1 MGTRG
6 ADTVVSASWRVGFAA
21 GLLASLMSGVATA
34 QDSALVQR
42 AGDSVTI
49 RLVDTDLRVA
59 IQALGRYLPR
69 SVVTANVPGERVT
82 LETPGPVPVAEVLA
96 LLRGLVEARG
106 LVLEDLGSYY
116 RIAPRSTGPPPAE
129 SGAAPTGAV
138 RLFVIRLRHAKA
150 PDVAATINLLF
161 GGSGAFAGQGLPGGM
176 LSDELRRDLV
186 PPVGAGRGAA
196 AAAAGAA
203 AGAAIVSALAGP
215 VTVVPD
221 ELTNSLLIRA
231 SPEDFAVIQ
240 DAVTQVDVRPLQVL
254 IEVLIVEARH
264 DKRFFLGV
272 DYAVP
277 KQPVAGGTGEG
288 TLSGGLGLGDLIVR
302 FMGISK
308 ADVDATIRMAAS
320 KGDVSILSRPVL
332 LASNGTEA
340 RFMVGSQRP
349 FVQVQRSLPTETAN
363 RDQVVQYKDVG
374 TELTVLPTINQDGY
388 VSLLI
393 QQEINEA
400 TEETQF
406 DAPVISTREAR
417 TQVLV
422 RNGQTIVIGG
432 LRDEQQSRVSQG
444 LPILSTI
451 PLLGGFFG
459 STRRGRTQTEIYIF
473 ITPRI
478 ITSDAEADA
487 VTAPRMPQEVT
498 P

>member
-1 MGTRG
+1 MVSRG
-6 ADTVVSASWRVGFAA
+6 IGRLLVLAGLAVSAGPAA
-21 GLLASLMSGVATA
+21 A
-34 QDSALVQR
+34 QDTTLIRR

-49 RLVDTDLRVA
+49 RLLDTDLRAA
-59 IQALGRYLPR
+59 IQALARYLPR
-69 SVVTANVPGERVT
+69 AVVTATVPAERVT
-82 LETPGPVPVAEVLA
+82 LETPGPVPVDAVEA

-116 RIAPRSTGPPPAE
+116 RIAPRAAEPAPAPGGGP
-129 SGAAPTGAV
+129 GASSAGV
-138 RLFVIRLRHAKA
+138 RLFVIRLKHAKA

-161 GGSGAFAGQGLPGGM
+161 GGSGAFAGTGLSGGM

-186 PPVGAGRGAA
+186 PPVGAARPGAA
-196 AAAAGAA
+196 AAVAGAVG
-203 AGAAIVSALAGP
+203 GAALVSALAGP

-221 ELTNSLLIRA
+221 ELTNALLIRA
-231 SPEDFAVIQ
+231 TPDDFAVIEE
-240 DAVTQVDVRPLQVL
+240 AVAQIDVRPLQVL

-288 TLSGGLGLGDLIVR
+288 TLGGGLGLGDLIVR
-302 FMGISK
+302 FMSISK
-308 ADVDATIRMAAS
+308 ADVDATLRLAAS
-320 KGDVSILSRPVL
+320 KGDVTILSRPVL

-340 RFMVGSQRP
+340 RFLVGSQRP

-388 VSLLI
+388 VSLLL

-432 LRDEQQSRVSQG
+432 LRDEQQSQASQG

-451 PLLGGFFG
+451 PFLGGLFG
-459 STRRGRTQTEIYIF
+459 STRRSRTQTEIYIF

-478 ITSDAEADA
+478 LTSDAEADQ
-487 VTAPRMPQEVT
+487 VTAPRLP
-498 P
+498 PGLIP